1 VQPFCEHGEPGHC
14 LVETQRKVQIL
25 NEWLAKD
32 VAAVACSSNMNHLSS
47 QPINENHSS
56 VRPKDEIP
64 TGTIT
69 GKMLNVY
76 PENGH
81 CTQETSK

>member
-1 VQPFCEHGEPGHC
+1 
-14 LVETQRKVQIL
+14 
-25 NEWLAKD
+25 
-32 VAAVACSSNMNHLSS
+32 
-47 QPINENHSS
+47 

-64 TGTIT
+64 MDTIT

-76 PENGH
+76 AEDGQ

>member
-14 LVETQRKVQIL
+14 LVETQRKVQIF

-32 VAAVACSSNMNHLSS
+32 VAAVACSSNMHHLSS
-47 QPINENHSS
+47 QLINKNQGL
-56 VRPKDEIP
+56 VRPKDQIP
-64 TGTIT
+64 MDTIT
-69 GKMLNVY
+69 GKMFNVY
-76 PENGH
+76 AEDGQ